1 MVNFWPI
8 IGGGLDTSVK
18 LQIGLR
24 IESICM
30 IEKVLSSFV
39 FILGRVEEEHHE
51 CVESLS

>member
-30 IEKVLSSFV
+30 IEKVLSSFCLY
-39 FILGRVEEEHHE
+39 FGKGGGGI
-51 CVESLS
+51 S